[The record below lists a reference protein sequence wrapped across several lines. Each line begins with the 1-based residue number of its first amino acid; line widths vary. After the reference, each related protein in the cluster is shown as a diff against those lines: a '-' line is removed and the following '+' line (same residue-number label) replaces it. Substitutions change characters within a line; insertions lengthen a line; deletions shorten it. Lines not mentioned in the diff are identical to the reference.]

1 MSNPTDHALSE
12 ARAIAYILDRGL
24 ASPQEA
30 VTKGLK
36 VEAVSRRNCNFS
48 VTDCRG
54 TGWFLK
60 QGQAGEQF
68 GTVAYEAAAYRAFA
82 GDMAS
87 SAFARCL
94 PEFIDFDA
102 AANILTIRLV
112 DHATTFYRDAVDKA
126 PSLDAIAGFAR
137 ALASLHSLRSPH
149 GTSGLASHPPP
160 LVLTLDAPPVTFYG
174 EASKTSIELIKTLQQ
189 EVDLM
194 RRLRELREA
203 WRSERLIHYD
213 VKLSNILARG
223 RPARFA
229 SIIDLEYL
237 GYGDPCWDIGSVFA
251 AYLDLWLATMPLA
264 GGTTADRYATLATFP
279 LTSAQAAMAAFW
291 QAYAAAS
298 AAHGSDVANLVDCAR
313 FAAARLIHTA
323 VELAMATPT
332 MTNRIAALVQLGD
345 NVLRD
350 PSRAVAELFGF
361 EHFPEK
367 WTPVFRRKCDQ
378 PKAARA
384 PSDSL
389 EAESALA
396 GAEKA
401 REHVC

>member
-30 VTKGLK
+30 VTKGLQ

-82 GDMAS
+82 GDFANGLASDFANDLANDLAS

-137 ALASLHSLRSPH
+137 ALASLHSLRSPR

-279 LTSAQAAMAAFW
+279 LKSAQAAMTAFW

-350 PSRAVAELFGF
+350 PVACGRGIVRICRSR
-361 EHFPEK
+361 
-367 WTPVFRRKCDQ
+367 
-378 PKAARA
+378 
-384 PSDSL
+384 
-389 EAESALA
+389 ESP
-396 GAEKA
+396 
-401 REHVC
+401 